1 MLMDEPFGALDAL
14 TRLSLQDVLRQLI
27 AQERPTV
34 LLVTHD
40 VDEALFLADR
50 IVVFSACPARVLRE
64 FNLAHRAKSHDLSD
78 LADEKREILRLLGIS
93 VGGRTRMSTWRWP
106 PESRRRAI
114 LPIRGPSSGAA
125 PESKSLEH
133 SMKLKQCADGP
144 PRRLSARDG

>member
-1 MLMDEPFGALDAL
+1 M
-14 TRLSLQDVLRQLI
+14 LRQLI

-50 IVVFSACPARVLRE
+50 IVVFSARPARVLRE

-133 SMKLKQCADGP
+133 SMKLAMAVPAAAACWQRPRDGGREI

>member
-64 FNLAHRAKSHDLSD
+64 FNRRTAPRATTCPTWPT
-78 LADEKREILRLLGIS
+78 KREILRLLGIS
-93 VGGRTRMSTWRWP
+93 VGGANAHVDM
-106 PESRRRAI
+106 A
-114 LPIRGPSSGAA
+114 LAA
-125 PESKSLEH
+125 
-133 SMKLKQCADGP
+133 
-144 PRRLSARDG
+144 